1 MTDPT
6 PVGTNVTPVIV
17 QQPSPVSRWTIR
29 LLAILLVLSVMANV
43 SQFAAY
49 QDYSGGVN
57 APYER
62 FHSGTLSASR
72 KIARLTVDF
81 TIMPPFTQRILDT
94 IDVVADDDSIDG
106 VLLVVDS
113 PGGLVSDS
121 HEIYHRLKELAEKK
135 PIFVSMGGIAA
146 SGGYYVAMAAGAE
159 GKIYAQPTTWT
170 GSIGV
175 IMPRYDLTGLADKV
189 GVESDSMSTGPLKD
203 TLNPLKEMSA
213 EEREVW
219 RVILE
224 ESFDRFLEVIDQGR
238 PDLDLAR
245 IRELA
250 TGQVYTSRQALEN
263 GLVDAIGYEEDAIDA
278 LQKKLGLE
286 EVRVVEY
293 EHPQTFVDML
303 MSAQVSAPSTGDVL
317 GKLLESSVPRAMYLF
332 GRMPGLSTM
341 QIR

>member
-6 PVGTNVTPVIV
+6 PPGTNVPPIIV
-17 QQPSPVSRWTIR
+17 QQPSPVSRWAVR
-29 LLAILLVLSVMANV
+29 LLTILLVLSVMTNV

-49 QDYSGGVN
+49 QDYSSGAS
-57 APYER
+57 APFER
-62 FHSGTLSASR
+62 FHSGTLTASR

-81 TIMPPFTQRILDT
+81 TIMPPFTQQILET
-94 IDVVADDDSIDG
+94 IDVVAEDDSVDG

-121 HEIYHRLKELAEKK
+121 HEIYHRLKKLAEKK

-146 SGGYYVAMAAGAE
+146 SGGYYIAMAAGAE
-159 GKIYAQPTTWT
+159 GQIYAQPTTWT

-175 IMPRYDLTGLADKV
+175 IMPRYDLSGLADKI

-203 TLNPLKEMSA
+203 TLNPLKEMSPA
-213 EEREVW
+213 EREVW
-219 RVILE
+219 KVILD
-224 ESFDRFLEVIDQGR
+224 ESFDRFLSVIDEGR
-238 PDLDLAR
+238 PNLDMAK

-250 TGQVYTSRQALEN
+250 TGQVYTSQQALDN
-263 GLVDAIGYEEDAIDA
+263 GLVDAIGYEEDVVDA

-286 EVRVVEY
+286 EVRVIEY
-293 EHPQTFVDML
+293 EHPQTFVDL
-303 MSAQVSAPSTGDVL
+303 LLSAQASAPTTGDVL
-317 GKLLESSVPRAMYLF
+317 ARMLDASVPRAMYMF